1 MFTLFSTF
9 FYLIG
14 LWYLALL
21 PFAVLIFMLSHWIKN
36 VFAWIKLEIL
46 REKWSLILIWLIT
59 MIGLSWILFFLWIK
73 EISVYMSLLV
83 LNIFL
88 MFASHIFNYEDG
100 KLIFEIWAWLM
111 VLVILWTV
119 LFSEWFFAFFDTVL
133 LMASLMLW
141 VYAFL
146 QYIIWIFRPVEE
158 KWLYEMVILWAI
170 LVWWSIINHFY
181 PAEWVFAL
189 SLFMLALVF
198 GWIYIVQQREMPAKQ
213 TAKISVRRILAG
225 ERIFKKLNVPK
236 RKIVLHEWIE
246 KSPKRFDRSFEL
258 FNIGLLIFLLIF
270 FFWWIFTSSQVSLW
284 LGYWLGIALFLI
296 NTFLLKRIW
305 YATDISRFATA
316 LIANFVLYSVLLISG
331 SSIEAVLP
339 FLIVRGFL
347 CQIALF
353 FVDRI
358 NLTLFSDK
366 DFVYWMVVTFIAFI
380 CNIILLCRVNFP
392 TQFLFSI
399 IFVYVWAELALVYYI
414 FRFLN
419 DRRERIANTEA
430 EEKKIIKELAS

>member
-1 MFTLFSTF
+1 
-9 FYLIG
+9 
-14 LWYLALL
+14 
-21 PFAVLIFMLSHWIKN
+21 
-36 VFAWIKLEIL
+36 
-46 REKWSLILIWLIT
+46 
-59 MIGLSWILFFLWIK
+59 
-73 EISVYMSLLV
+73 
-83 LNIFL
+83 
-88 MFASHIFNYEDG
+88 
-100 KLIFEIWAWLM
+100 
-111 VLVILWTV
+111 
-119 LFSEWFFAFFDTVL
+119 
-133 LMASLMLW
+133 
-141 VYAFL
+141 
-146 QYIIWIFRPVEE
+146 
-158 KWLYEMVILWAI
+158 
-170 LVWWSIINHFY
+170 
-181 PAEWVFAL
+181 
-189 SLFMLALVF
+189 
-198 GWIYIVQQREMPAKQ
+198 
-213 TAKISVRRILAG
+213 
-225 ERIFKKLNVPK
+225 
-236 RKIVLHEWIE
+236 
-246 KSPKRFDRSFEL
+246 
-258 FNIGLLIFLLIF
+258 
-270 FFWWIFTSSQVSLW
+270 
-284 LGYWLGIALFLI
+284 LI